1 MTKVAEKS
9 LWRILP
15 GRAISF
21 VLPSLL
27 LSILSGAKIASAQ
40 SASSSSLIV
49 TPSTLVLL
57 VGEDYALSAVDATG
71 RPVSGAEWALS
82 SPIADLHV
90 ENGEA
95 QLDALSAGRAT
106 LTATFDGQSA
116 SATISILPGPALPP
130 ATVRWS
136 LEPTPGYETL
146 EVFQTHPS
154 ADSPVAFYSI
164 KGSKSSTAIIR
175 ALQGLGQQ
183 LWMTHL
189 SSSANPLTLKQD
201 LVPYG
206 QTFLNGELLS
216 NVRQILIG
224 SKTFFATTGRPEFSA
239 PGLPSDGNSILL
251 RGSGDRFGGLLLLER
266 GRFRDSLLDLRA
278 ADGTESWRYRSA
290 GRLSKN
296 WTVNQSGDVGIVETL
311 PKPISAALL
320 VLNGKT
326 GEVRYRI
333 PFPVSSSTIN
343 GFKCT
348 NTNILSNL
356 RPSPAG
362 SVFTSADGDMYL
374 QVEIH
379 VESLVM
385 DNCKEKQYVV
395 GNSLALLRVTPTG
408 ETQWKTFQ
416 HIHSDAT
423 GSFVPASGL
432 R

>member
-1 MTKVAEKS
+1 MTKVAEKN
-9 LWRILP
+9 LWRMLA

-21 VLPSLL
+21 VLLSLL
-27 LSILSGAKIASAQ
+27 LIILLGAKIASAQ

-49 TPSTLVLL
+49 APSTLVLL

-82 SPIADLHV
+82 TPIADFHV

-95 QLDALSAGRAT
+95 HLDALSAGRAT
-106 LTATFDGQSA
+106 LSHLRWPVRLGDHLHPFGLGPSA
-116 SATISILPGPALPP
+116 SYRSVVTRTHSRLRDAL
-130 ATVRWS
+130 
-136 LEPTPGYETL
+136 
-146 EVFQTHPS
+146 
-154 ADSPVAFYSI
+154 
-164 KGSKSSTAIIR
+164 
-175 ALQGLGQQ
+175 
-183 LWMTHL
+183 
-189 SSSANPLTLKQD
+189 
-201 LVPYG
+201 
-206 QTFLNGELLS
+206 
-216 NVRQILIG
+216 
-224 SKTFFATTGRPEFSA
+224 SA

-311 PKPISAALL
+311 TKPISAALL

-362 SVFTSADGDMYL
+362 SVFTPDDRNMYL

-385 DNCKEKQYVV
+385 ANCKDKQYTVD
-395 GNSLALLRVTPTG
+395 NSLALLQMTPTAD
-408 ETQWKTFQ
+408 T
-416 HIHSDAT
+416 
-423 GSFVPASGL
+423 
-432 R
+432 